1 MTHSDQQA
9 MIRELRDCV
18 RRMSRYE
25 EEEFQMF
32 MKRDKDDEDLDAQSQ
47 RRLQTLYD
55 KYVPRGMYRS

>member
-9 MIRELRDCV
+9 MIRELKDWV

-32 MKRDKDDEDLDAQSQ
+32 VKRDKDDEDLDAQSQ

>member
-1 MTHSDQQA
+1 
-9 MIRELRDCV
+9 
-18 RRMSRYE
+18 MSRYE